1 MYYGRKKGIIIGI
14 VVAIVIILLAAI
26 SAFVVLKTD
35 LFKSNETLFWKYAG
49 AGLESF
55 EQTPNIQLEEIEKLK
70 MQSPYVIQGE
80 LQIGAEETDSSQNV
94 KLVINAEN
102 DKPNEY
108 SHVNSKIEY
117 ANDTIFDLDYVKNDN
132 VYALKSN
139 EIVTAYLGV
148 KNENLKVL
156 FQKLGVQETTNI
168 PDEIIPNDY
177 SEILE
182 FSEIDLEHIK
192 EIYAEAI
199 TKPLTSENYSKQ
211 TKAIL
216 EKDGTSYETTS
227 YRLDINK
234 EQIVSILQN
243 ILTTL
248 KSDSITLNLI
258 IEKMKLLGMTEDEIT
273 IEDLTDAID
282 EAIEEL
288 TQEEFED
295 ISFVV
300 YSYKGETIAAE
311 IIVRNTGKATIYA
324 EKNSKKVIYESYEEE
339 KIIVELIN
347 NVTTTQSNIQLKM
360 NINDETQVNIDLINT
375 GSASQKSLNTTCE
388 ISVINE
394 ENEIKATYNQTM
406 EFLEELEETITLDE
420 TNSVVLNDYNAQ
432 DLKALIEAIVTRT
445 SEVIG
450 QKMQLIVSK
459 IAPDIYKRAN
469 EAKQMYDEIARQEEE
484 QLTNNEQRANELL
497 NQL

>member
-1 MYYGRKKGIIIGI
+1 M
-14 VVAIVIILLAAI
+14 
-26 SAFVVLKTD
+26 
-35 LFKSNETLFWKYAG
+35 
-49 AGLESF
+49 
-55 EQTPNIQLEEIEKLK
+55 
-70 MQSPYVIQGE
+70 
-80 LQIGAEETDSSQNV
+80 
-94 KLVINAEN
+94 
-102 DKPNEY
+102 
-108 SHVNSKIEY
+108 
-117 ANDTIFDLDYVKNDN
+117 
-132 VYALKSN
+132 
-139 EIVTAYLGV
+139 
-148 KNENLKVL
+148 
-156 FQKLGVQETTNI
+156 
-168 PDEIIPNDY
+168 
-177 SEILE
+177 
-182 FSEIDLEHIK
+182 
-192 EIYAEAI
+192 
-199 TKPLTSENYSKQ
+199 
-211 TKAIL
+211 
-216 EKDGTSYETTS
+216 
-227 YRLDINK
+227 
-234 EQIVSILQN
+234 QN

-300 YSYKGETIAAE
+300 YNYKGETIAAE

-360 NINDETQVNIDLINT
+360 NINDETQVNIDLINN

-469 EAKQMYDEIARQEEE
+469 EAKQMYDEVARQEEE

>member
-227 YRLDINK
+227 YRL
-234 EQIVSILQN
+234 
-243 ILTTL
+243 T
-248 KSDSITLNLI
+248 
-258 IEKMKLLGMTEDEIT
+258 
-273 IEDLTDAID
+273 
-282 EAIEEL
+282 
-288 TQEEFED
+288 
-295 ISFVV
+295 
-300 YSYKGETIAAE
+300 
-311 IIVRNTGKATIYA
+311 
-324 EKNSKKVIYESYEEE
+324 
-339 KIIVELIN
+339 
-347 NVTTTQSNIQLKM
+347 
-360 NINDETQVNIDLINT
+360 
-375 GSASQKSLNTTCE
+375 
-388 ISVINE
+388 
-394 ENEIKATYNQTM
+394 
-406 EFLEELEETITLDE
+406 
-420 TNSVVLNDYNAQ
+420 
-432 DLKALIEAIVTRT
+432 
-445 SEVIG
+445 
-450 QKMQLIVSK
+450 
-459 IAPDIYKRAN
+459 
-469 EAKQMYDEIARQEEE
+469 
-484 QLTNNEQRANELL
+484 
-497 NQL
+497 